1 MTDYSKKV
9 REEIT
14 NSLVE
19 AIKAGTAPWTR
30 PWAGREAPKNISGRE
45 YSGINTLILSVK
57 GLALDGGADPRW
69 ATFKQIS
76 ERGLRVKKGSKGTH
90 VTLWKP
96 LTDELNE
103 VVAVVQ
109 RFFTVFH
116 ASQVEGITKYTPPPL
131 NEFEAHETA
140 EKIIS
145 ASGAEIIYGGA
156 RAFYQ
161 PSTDSIHMPPKGDFI
176 SATGYYSTLL
186 HELTHWTGHSSRLK
200 RDIYGGKHSTAYA
213 REELVAE
220 IGSMFI
226 SCAAKIPQ
234 SEEVFNN
241 HASYVDGWLEC
252 IKNDPNAI
260 FKAAADANRAADYIL
275 TKAGVKYVD

>member
-30 PWAGREAPKNISGRE
+30 PWRGREAPKNISGRE

-57 GLALDGGADPRW
+57 GLELDGGNDLRW
-69 ATFKQIS
+69 MTFHQA
-76 ERGLRVKKGSKGTH
+76 EEYGLRVKKGAKGTH

-96 LTDELNE
+96 IADEQDK

-116 ASQVEGITKYTPPPL
+116 ASQVDGIGEYTPPPV
-131 NEFEAHETA
+131 NEIEAHETA

-145 ASGAEIIYGGA
+145 ASGAEIIFGGG

-161 PSTDSIHMPPKGDFI
+161 PSTDTIHMPPKGD
-176 SATGYYSTLL
+176 
-186 HELTHWTGHSSRLK
+186 SSRLK
-200 RDIYGGKHSTAYA
+200 RNIYGGRHTTAYA

-226 SCAAKIPQ
+226 SCEAKIPQ

-241 HASYVDGWLEC
+241 HASYVDG
-252 IKNDPNAI
+252 
-260 FKAAADANRAADYIL
+260 
-275 TKAGVKYVD
+275 

>member
-30 PWAGREAPKNISGRE
+30 PWWGREAPKNISGRE
-45 YSGINTLILSVK
+45 YSGINTLILTVK
-57 GLALDGGADPRW
+57 GLQLDGGTDPRW
-69 ATFKQIS
+69 MTFHQA
-76 ERGLRVKKGSKGTH
+76 EEHGLRVKKGAKGTH

-96 LTDELNE
+96 ITEADEQDNSK

-116 ASQVEGITKYTPPPL
+116 ASQVEGIEEYTPPPV
-131 NEFEAHETA
+131 NEIEAHETA

-145 ASGAEIIYGGA
+145 ASNAEIIYGGG

-161 PSTDSIHMPPKGDFI
+161 PSTDTIHMPPKGDFI
-176 SATGYYSTLL
+176 SATGYSSPDSFT
-186 HELTHWTGHSSRLK
+186 SSRILLMSA
-200 RDIYGGKHSTAYA
+200 IIVSVYSPAYFS
-213 REELVAE
+213 RLP
-220 IGSMFI
+220 IKI
-226 SCAAKIPQ
+226 S
-234 SEEVFNN
+234 
-241 HASYVDGWLEC
+241 
-252 IKNDPNAI
+252 
-260 FKAAADANRAADYIL
+260 RALI
-275 TKAGVKYVD
+275 

>member
-1 MTDYSKKV
+1 MKKV

-14 NSLVE
+14 KSLVD

-30 PWAGREAPKNISGRE
+30 PWRGSEAPKNISGRE
-45 YSGINTLILSVK
+45 YSGINMLILTVK
-57 GLALDGGADPRW
+57 GLQLDGGRDPRW
-69 ATFKQIS
+69 LTYCQAN
-76 ERGLRVKKGSKGTH
+76 ERGMKIKKGSKGTH

-96 LTDELNE
+96 MTDEQDE
-103 VVAVVQ
+103 IVAVVQ

-116 ASQVEGITKYTPPPL
+116 ASQVEGISEYTPPPV
-131 NEFEAHETA
+131 NEIEAHETA
-140 EKIIS
+140 EKIIN
-145 ASGAEIIYGGA
+145 ASGAEIIYGGG

-176 SATGYYSTLL
+176 NATGYYSTVL
-186 HELTHWTGHSSRLK
+186 HELTHWTGHKSRLN
-200 RDIYGGKHSTAYA
+200 RDLSGGKHTTTYA

-226 SCAAKIPQ
+226 SCAARIPQ
-234 SEEVFNN
+234 SEEVFQN

-275 TKAGVKYVD
+275 KGAVNYADKN

>member
-1 MTDYSKKV
+1 MKNV

-14 NSLVE
+14 NSLVD
-19 AIKAGTAPWTR
+19 AIKTGTAPWTR
-30 PWAGREAPKNISGRE
+30 PWRGGEAPKNISGRE
-45 YSGINTLILSVK
+45 YSGINTLILTVK
-57 GLALDGGADPRW
+57 GLELDGGLDPRW
-69 ATFKQIS
+69 MTYCQAN
-76 ERGLRVKKGSKGTH
+76 ERGMKIKKGAKGTH

-96 LTDELNE
+96 ITEANE
-103 VVAVVQ
+103 QEEKIVAVVQ

-116 ASQVEGITKYTPPPL
+116 ASQVEGITEYTPPTV
-131 NEFEAHETA
+131 NEIEAHETA

-145 ASGAEIIYGGA
+145 ASGAEIVYGGA
-156 RAFYQ
+156 RAYYQ
-161 PSTDSIHMPPKGDFI
+161 PSTDSIHMPPKEDFI

-186 HELTHWTGHSSRLK
+186 HELTHWTGHSTRLN
-200 RDIYGGKHSTAYA
+200 RNISGGRYSQTYA

-234 SEEVFNN
+234 SDDVFQN
-241 HASYVDGWLEC
+241 HASYVDSWLEC
-252 IKNDPNAI
+252 IKNDQNAI

-275 TKAGVKYVD
+275 KGVKQC

>member
-1 MTDYSKKV
+1 MKKV

-14 NSLVE
+14 NCLVE

-30 PWAGREAPKNISGRE
+30 PWRGSEAPKNISGRE
-45 YSGINTLILSVK
+45 YSGINMLILTVK
-57 GLALDGGADPRW
+57 GLELDGGRDPRW
-69 ATFKQIS
+69 LTYCQAN
-76 ERGLRVKKGSKGTH
+76 ERGMKIKKGAKGTH

-96 LTDELNE
+96 MTDEQDE
-103 VVAVVQ
+103 IVAVVQ

-116 ASQVEGITKYTPPPL
+116 ASQVEGIGEYTPPPV
-131 NEFEAHETA
+131 NEIEAHETA

-145 ASGAEIIYGGA
+145 ASGAEIIYGGG

-176 SATGYYSTLL
+176 NATGYYSTLL
-186 HELTHWTGHSSRLK
+186 HELTHWTGHKSRLN
-200 RDIYGGKHSTAYA
+200 RDIYGGKHTTAYA

-234 SEEVFNN
+234 SDDVFQN
-241 HASYVDGWLEC
+241 HASYVDSWLEC
-252 IKNDPNAI
+252 IKNDQNAI

-275 TKAGVKYVD
+275 KGVKQC

>member
-1 MTDYSKKV
+1 M
-9 REEIT
+9 
-14 NSLVE
+14 E

-30 PWAGREAPKNISGRE
+30 PWLGREAPKNISGRE
-45 YSGINTLILSVK
+45 YSSINTLILTVK
-57 GLALDGGADPRW
+57 GLALDGGTDPRW
-69 ATFKQIS
+69 MTYHQAK
-76 ERGLRVKKGSKGTH
+76 EHGLRVKKGAKGTH

-96 LTDELNE
+96 IVDADEQE
-103 VVAVVQ
+103 IVAVVQ

-116 ASQVEGITKYTPPPL
+116 ASQVDGIAEYTPTPV
-131 NEFEAHETA
+131 NEIEAHETA

-145 ASGAEIIYGGA
+145 ASGAEIIYGGG

-161 PSTDSIHMPPKGDFI
+161 PSTASIHMPPKGDFI
-176 SATGYYSTLL
+176 NATGYYSTLV
-186 HELTHWTGHSSRLK
+186 HEFTHWTGHSSGFK
-200 RDIYGGKHSTAYA
+200 RDLSGGKYTTSYA

-234 SEEVFNN
+234 SEEVFQN

-252 IKNDPNAI
+252 IKNDSNAI

-275 TKAGVKYVD
+275 TKAGIKERC